1 MTYDEQTDALNYELL
16 GVVTRYMSEFD
27 LNEATIVGVL
37 ESVKCDIM
45 EAWTDFDADFE
56 IDTTDDITDIDTG
69 DDTDLNDRGGF
80 YKK

>member
-37 ESVKCDIM
+37 ESVKGDIM